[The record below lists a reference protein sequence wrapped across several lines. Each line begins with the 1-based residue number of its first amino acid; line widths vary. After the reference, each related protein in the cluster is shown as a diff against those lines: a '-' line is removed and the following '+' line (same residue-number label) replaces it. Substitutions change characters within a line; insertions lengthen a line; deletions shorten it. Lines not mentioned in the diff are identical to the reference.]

1 MQNPVSRAIYKTM
14 INFINIHKLGLEKF
28 NFIFLLLLILS
39 IPTQETPKLI
49 FWSLYV
55 ISSLFLLITSSQ
67 KRKWDLLDTL
77 IVIWMLSGLIVA
89 FFSGIQ
95 HKEWSGSTDL
105 IIFTSILLI
114 LKKSDTSYDNINI
127 IFYIILLSTLV
138 ASLLAIWQLVYLN
151 NKEFIEL
158 HSVGHVNH
166 SAIYLSLS
174 LAVIIAILYTKWKT
188 SRIASRIFLLSI
200 YASIAITLVLT
211 DSRAAILASVLLLVF
226 FLYLFRKQ
234 LSLSLILIS
243 ILLFFTGGNYFI
255 TGGGIIEKQIDQV
268 ERDIFFQ
275 ARIKIWRSAILAWQ
289 QHPVFG
295 VGIKN
300 YDQVS
305 LDNLLAWCDKGSD
318 VCNPDDYLPYAHG
331 HSLYI
336 NTLTER
342 GLFGF
347 FVVFINISM
356 LIFLIYKYR
365 PDSTDNGNYIMLWSA
380 AFGMLFLN
388 LIIGLFNTTL
398 HHENALLSM
407 IVIGLWLGKT
417 YGRAE

>member
-1 MQNPVSRAIYKTM
+1 M
-14 INFINIHKLGLEKF
+14 INFLNTHKLGLEKV
-28 NFIFLLLLILS
+28 NFLFLLLLILS

-49 FWSLYV
+49 FWALYV
-55 ISSLFLLITSSQ
+55 ISSIFLLIASSQ

-77 IVIWMLSGLIVA
+77 IVIWMFSGIVVA

-105 IIFTSILLI
+105 IVFTSILLI

-127 IFYIILLSTLV
+127 IFYIILLSTLL
-138 ASLLAIWQLVYLN
+138 ASLLAIWQFFSLA
-151 NKEFIEL
+151 NKDYIEF

-166 SAIYLSLS
+166 TAIYLSLS
-174 LAVIIAILYTKWKT
+174 LAIIISILYTRWKISSII
-188 SRIASRIFLLSI
+188 SRVFYLSL
-200 YASIAITLVLT
+200 YSSIAITLVLT
-211 DSRAAILASVLLLVF
+211 DSRAAILASFLLLLCC
-226 FLYLFRKQ
+226 LYLFRKQ
-234 LSLSLILIS
+234 LFLSTILLSL
-243 ILLFFTGGNYFI
+243 LLFFTAGNYVL

-268 ERDIFFQ
+268 EREIVFQ

-289 QHPVFG
+289 QYPAFG

-300 YDQVS
+300 YEQIS
-305 LDNLLAWCDKGSD
+305 LDNLLTWCDKDRD

-342 GLFGF
+342 GIFGF

-365 PDSTDNGNYIMLWSA
+365 PNSTDNGNYIMLWTA

-388 LIIGLFNTTL
+388 LI
-398 HHENALLSM
+398 
-407 IVIGLWLGKT
+407 
-417 YGRAE
+417 

>member
-1 MQNPVSRAIYKTM
+1 M
-14 INFINIHKLGLEKF
+14 INFLNIHKLDLEKL
-28 NFIFLLLLILS
+28 NFLFLLFLILS

-49 FWSLYV
+49 FWVLYV
-55 ISSLFLLITSSQ
+55 LSSIFLLIISSH
-67 KRKWDLLDTL
+67 KKKWDLLDTL
-77 IVIWMLSGLIVA
+77 IVIWMFSGLIVA

-95 HKEWSGSTDL
+95 HKEWSGSTDI

-114 LKKSDTSYDNINI
+114 LKKSDTSFENINI
-127 IFYIILLSTLV
+127 IFYIILLSTLL
-138 ASLLAIWQLVYLN
+138 ASLLALWQLFSLD
-151 NKEFIEL
+151 NKDFIEF

-166 SAIYLSLS
+166 TAIYISLS
-174 LAVIIAILYTKWKT
+174 LAIIISILYTRWKA
-188 SRIASRIFLLSI
+188 SSIANRIFYLSI

-211 DSRAAILASVLLLVF
+211 DSRAAILASFLLLLF
-226 FLYLFRKQ
+226 CLYLFRKQ
-234 LSLSLILIS
+234 FFLSSILLS
-243 ILLFFTGGNYFI
+243 ILLFFTAGNYVL

-275 ARIKIWRSAILAWQ
+275 ARIKIWRSAILTWQ
-289 QHPVFG
+289 QYPAFG

-300 YDQVS
+300 YDQIS
-305 LDNLLAWCDKGSD
+305 LGDLLGWCEKDRD

-347 FVVFINISM
+347 FVVFINISI
-356 LIFLIYKYR
+356 LIFLIFKYR
-365 PDSTDNGNYIMLWSA
+365 PDSKDDENYIMLWTA

-407 IVIGLWLGKT
+407 IVIGLWLGKMNE
-417 YGRAE
+417 RNE